1 MYIIE
6 IMRFNIG
13 KRKVIIIALVFLL
26 FLFLNLSGLSKEV
39 REVFYNISYPV
50 QKVFWEKGSVVSN
63 FFSPIFNAK
72 NLNKENYELKYKN
85 QEFIQQ
91 LIFLQGLEEENKTLR
106 QALEINLQKEF
117 KLVFSEII
125 GKDIGED
132 FILINKG
139 AKDGVL
145 EGMPVITSNKIL
157 VGRIKEVYESFS
169 KVILLS
175 NKAKENSFYVKIH
188 SLDISIK
195 AKGKGGSK
203 LSLEMV
209 PKDQELLRGE
219 IVRTDILG
227 GIFPKDLLIGEIQK
241 VEKNDVEPFQKVEI
255 SLFFDIKECNYLFV
269 ISEF

>member
-1 MYIIE
+1 
-6 IMRFNIG
+6 MRFNIG
-13 KRKVIIIALVFLL
+13 KRKAIIIVLVTLIFLS
-26 FLFLNLSGLSKEV
+26 LNLFGLSKQV

-50 QKVFWEKGSVVSN
+50 QKVFWERGGVVSN

-85 QEFIQQ
+85 QELFQK

-139 AKDGVL
+139 LRDGVL
-145 EGMPVITSNKIL
+145 EGMPVITSNKVL
-157 VGRIKEVYESFS
+157 AGRIKEVYENFS
-169 KVILLS
+169 KVMLLS
-175 NKAKENSFYVKIH
+175 NKAQENSFYVKIQP
-188 SLDISIK
+188 LDISIK
-195 AKGKGGSK
+195 AKGKGSSK

-209 PKDQELLRGE
+209 PKDKELLEGE
-219 IVRTDILG
+219 IVVTDILG
-227 GIFPKDLLIGEIQK
+227 GIFPKDLLIGEIEK
-241 VEKNDVEPFQKVEI
+241 VEKSDVEPFQRAEV
-255 SLFFDIKECNYLFV
+255 SLFFDIKEGNYLFV
-269 ISEF
+269 ITEY